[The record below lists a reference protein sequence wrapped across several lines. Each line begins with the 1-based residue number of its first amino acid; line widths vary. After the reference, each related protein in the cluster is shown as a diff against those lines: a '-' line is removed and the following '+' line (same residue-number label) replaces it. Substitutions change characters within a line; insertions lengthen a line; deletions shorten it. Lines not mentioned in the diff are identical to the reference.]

1 MGLDFL
7 IPAWT
12 AHTEALLQ
20 PIGDA
25 GQTLGDPAHRACKK
39 IHTYIYICACSK
51 AMFQRSGDAG
61 QTLSD
66 PAHRA
71 CKKLHL
77 YGLEHP
83 RGMFIRQLAP
93 KQCFSYLEMRGMRTV
108 ILCARHALSDSVRKA
123 GVQ

>member
-25 GQTLGDPAHRACKK
+25 GQTLG
-39 IHTYIYICACSK
+39 
-51 AMFQRSGDAG
+51 
-61 QTLSD
+61 D